1 MSLETIN
8 SLFVEHLPGDGQ
20 KIMFIHGAGGGSWYW
35 LPFMKF
41 YNQRGFDCYAINL
54 RGHAPN
60 TFMDN
65 IGGISIYDYIDD
77 VSGVLDEIAGD
88 QYILFGHSM
97 GGLIAQ
103 QYTADNPNKV
113 SDLIVIGSAPPGQ
126 VKLTR
131 ADLPRLSDRI
141 RSHLINW
148 GLRHVA
154 RKKKPVVPVYSVTK
168 RYIANCIPHKEQKE
182 FFKKLVPESSLA
194 GIEVADG
201 LIEIDLSDIQ
211 IPKAVV
217 CGDLDF
223 MSVASMQHQLAELH
237 KANLITYPTHGHMLM
252 MEPGWEKVAQDL
264 LDWLN
269 NAHQA

>member
-1 MSLETIN
+1 MSLEQIN
-8 SLFVEHLPGDGQ
+8 GLYVEHLPGDGE
-20 KIMFIHGAGGGSWYW
+20 KIIFIHGAGGGSWYW

-60 TFMDN
+60 PFMDN
-65 IGGISIYDYIDD
+65 IGGVSIYDYIDD
-77 VSGVLDEIAGD
+77 VGSVLDEIAGD
-88 QYILFGHSM
+88 KYHLFGHSM
-97 GGLIAQ
+97 GGLISQ
-103 QYTADNPNKV
+103 QYTADNPEKV
-113 SDLIVIGSAPPGQ
+113 SSLVVIGSAPPGQ
-126 VKLTR
+126 VTIDKS
-131 ADLPRLSDRI
+131 DLPRLSDRI
-141 RSHLINW
+141 RAHLINW

-154 RKKKPVVPVYSVTK
+154 RKKKPVVPVFSVTK
-168 RYIANCIPHKEQKE
+168 RYIANCIPHKERRE

-201 LIEIDLSDIQ
+201 LIKIDLSGVQ

-217 CGDLDF
+217 CGELDF
-223 MSVASMQHQLAELH
+223 MAVASMQHQLAELH

-252 MEPGWEKVAQDL
+252 MEPGWESVAQDL

-269 NAHQA
+269 DASEQ